1 MACQL
6 ILITMLATASL
17 FTAAVSA
24 TTSTD
29 FINIIFILIVDLVSD
44 SLSVVGSLKLS
55 RHLF

>member
-6 ILITMLATASL
+6 ILITLLATASL

-24 TTSTD
+24 TASTD